1 MNSLN
6 FREPTQPPLA
16 HSTSVSSLN
25 CRELTF
31 LFFVSPPCRKS
42 YEFTYDSSHRFLR
55 YWFFS
60 IKTAAAFYAPN
71 LSWPKSGQLRVRLF
85 SCLSPPKKNLEY
97 RVFRPFR
104 SSRSCSILFF
114 SFPEPLSLPLASN
127 FLVLLWHSFLPRS
140 FRSTKTHFLLRIYI

>member
-55 YWFFS
+55 YWFFL
-60 IKTAAAFYAPN
+60 IKTAAAFDAPN
-71 LSWPKSGQLRVRLF
+71 LSWSKSGQFRVGLF
-85 SCLSPPKKNLEY
+85 SCLSSKKKSSIESSA
-97 RVFRPFR
+97 R
-104 SSRSCSILFF
+104 SALPVRAQFF
-114 SFPEPLSLPLASN
+114 SFLFLNRCRCRSLPTSLSCFGIA
-127 FLVLLWHSFLPRS
+127 FCLVPSALQKFI
-140 FRSTKTHFLLRIYI
+140 FY